1 MDAAPE
7 WIVSTVNDR
16 IVSVSLDYTIF
27 TEIMKKIS
35 RMPVESVSGINC
47 RKVSTEDVIAMS
59 PSVRWDD
66 LYLFGTNFQKMVW
79 KKLFD
84 LTHPAPEGHPR
95 LLSYTDFADMC
106 GKRSGVRAVAH
117 AIAQNPAAIIIPC
130 HLIVPKETMD
140 RIEEIE
146 HQAENSLFGTDGL
159 IPDPS
164 LDFGEYRYGKAIKKW
179 LLTGTV

>member
-66 LYLFGTNFQKMVW
+66 LYLFGTDFQKIRREI
-79 KKLFD
+79 LI
-84 LTHPAPEGHPR
+84 R
-95 LLSYTDFADMC
+95 LLWTWDRLYVFQTASLYADSVH
-106 GKRSGVRAVAH
+106 GKMSARRTKPG
-117 AIAQNPAAIIIPC
+117 
-130 HLIVPKETMD
+130 
-140 RIEEIE
+140 
-146 HQAENSLFGTDGL
+146 ENWIS
-159 IPDPS
+159 
-164 LDFGEYRYGKAIKKW
+164 R
-179 LLTGTV
+179 